1 LDISNVTHHHLSDL
15 IIAVDTDGSGSI
27 DVNELQRALKNGDFQ
42 SFSLD
47 TLSILMGM
55 FDVDRSGTIAFN
67 EFASLWR

>member
-1 LDISNVTHHHLSDL
+1 M
-15 IIAVDTDGSGSI
+15 IAVDSDGSGSI

-47 TLSILMGM
+47 TLAILMGM

-67 EFASLWR
+67 EFSSLWR